1 MDKKKIWERIK
12 PIINEH
18 IQPLPTDD
26 LKITDRLDVLGMDSL
41 DLANIMTDAEKK
53 FKIEFEE
60 SDIWEI
66 DTCEDIVNTIYNE
79 INAEKK

>member
-1 MDKKKIWERIK
+1 MDKEKIWEQIK
-12 PIINEH
+12 PIVNEH
-18 IQPLPTDD
+18 IQPLPIDD
-26 LKITDRLDVLGMDSL
+26 LKITDRLDVLGIDSL
-41 DLANIMTDAEKK
+41 ELANIMTDAEKK